1 MVGHAG
7 MAATSRARPASQ
19 RSAVS
24 NGSKLFASNVND
36 RMDAKWLRRVR
47 DLISDFS
54 AHVGG
59 ADTAQYVI
67 IRRIAGITTELELI
81 EQRMA
86 NGRGA
91 SLQDWDRYLRGTGI
105 LKRLLELPS
114 MQRVALRDVTPMDDF
129 DIEREEAVAVS
140 EASE

>member
-7 MAATSRARPASQ
+7 MAATTRPRPASQ

-24 NGSKLFASNVND
+24 NGSKLFAAPSND

-59 ADTAQYVI
+59 ADTSQIVI
-67 IRRIAGITTELELI
+67 IRRIAGIVTELELV
-81 EQRMA
+81 ELRMA
-86 NGRGA
+86 RGKGA
-91 SLQDWDRYLRGTGI
+91 SAEDWDRYLRGTGI

-114 MQRVALRDVTPMDDF
+114 MQRVALRDVTPLDDF
-129 DIEREEAVAVS
+129 DIEKEEAAAV